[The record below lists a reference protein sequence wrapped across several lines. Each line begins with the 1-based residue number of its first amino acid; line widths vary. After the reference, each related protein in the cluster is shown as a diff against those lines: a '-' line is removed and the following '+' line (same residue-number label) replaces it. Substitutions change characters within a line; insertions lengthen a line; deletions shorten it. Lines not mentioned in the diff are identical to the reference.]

1 MTRPSSQAPMPEKV
15 RRTHL
20 DRLAIVYIRQ
30 STLQQVERHHESTRL
45 QYGLVDRALHFG
57 WARERVSIID
67 DDLGRSGVSAE
78 GRPGFQRLVA
88 EVGLGRVGLVLGV
101 EMSRLARSCRDWHQL
116 LEICALRDPLIAD
129 TDGIYDPATY
139 NDRLLL
145 GLKGT
150 LSEAELHL
158 LKTRM
163 HEGRRAK
170 AARGELFFNL
180 PRGYIRHASG
190 DVVLDPDEQVRAT
203 VRLVFDV
210 FERRNTLNGVL
221 AYLVSH
227 DVQLPYRIRSGPT
240 KGEDD
245 IGLRQEDRAPTRH
258 ASQVGMASAKP
269 LHVGR

>member
-1 MTRPSSQAPMPEKV
+1 MSDEEGYQ
-15 RRTHL
+15 
-20 DRLAIVYIRQ
+20 
-30 STLQQVERHHESTRL
+30 
-45 QYGLVDRALHFG
+45 
-57 WARERVSIID
+57 
-67 DDLGRSGVSAE
+67 GVGS
-78 GRPGFQRLVA
+78 
-88 EVGLGRVGLVLGV
+88 
-101 EMSRLARSCRDWHQL
+101 
-116 LEICALRDPLIAD
+116 
-129 TDGIYDPATY
+129 YDPATY

-210 FERRNTLNGVL
+210 FERRHTLSTTAGV
-221 AYLVSH
+221 
-227 DVQLPYRIRSGPT
+227 DEFWFCG
-240 KGEDD
+240 
-245 IGLRQEDRAPTRH
+245 
-258 ASQVGMASAKP
+258 
-269 LHVGR
+269 

>member
-1 MTRPSSQAPMPEKV
+1 MTTVRQMRRDRMVLSEKV
-15 RRTHL
+15 QGRHQ
-20 DRLAIVYIRQ
+20 DRLAIVYVRQ
-30 STLQQVERHHESTRL
+30 STLRQVEQHQESTRL
-45 QYGLVDRALHFG
+45 QYALVERAFQLG
-57 WARERVSIID
+57 WARERVEVID
-67 DDLGRSGVSAE
+67 DDLGRSGSTATH
-78 GRPGFQRLVA
+78 RPGFQRLVA
-88 EVGLGRVGLVLGV
+88 EVGLGHVGLVLGV

-116 LEICALRDPLIAD
+116 LEICALSDTLIAD

-203 VRLVFDV
+203 VRLIFDV
-210 FERRNTLNGVL
+210 FERRHTLNGVL
-221 AYLVSH
+221 AYLVS
-227 DVQLPYRIRSGPT
+227 
-240 KGEDD
+240 
-245 IGLRQEDRAPTRH
+245 
-258 ASQVGMASAKP
+258 
-269 LHVGR
+269 